1 MRVTPRLIRENGG
14 NKVLLILNIEDGR
27 QGAPLSQTESLPQ
40 VQNAE
45 IATQATLNLGQALLL
60 GGFVQNENT
69 QGVRKIPLL
78 GDLPLIGGLFRS
90 TDRNTLSVVR
100 LFLIKAEPRQM

>member
-1 MRVTPRLIRENGG
+1 M
-14 NKVLLILNIEDGR
+14 
-27 QGAPLSQTESLPQ
+27 
-40 VQNAE
+40 QNAE

-78 GDLPLIGGLFRS
+78 GDIPLIGGLFRS
-90 TDRNTLSVVR
+90 TDRKIHSVVR